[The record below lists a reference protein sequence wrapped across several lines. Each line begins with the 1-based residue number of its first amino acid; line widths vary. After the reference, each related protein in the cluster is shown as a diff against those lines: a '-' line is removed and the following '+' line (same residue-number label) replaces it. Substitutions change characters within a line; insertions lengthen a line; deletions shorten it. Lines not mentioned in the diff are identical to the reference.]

1 MGFFFGPHSIL
12 YCCTDYTLKKK
23 TVPEK
28 SDCRVFKS
36 NISLEENETAWFF
49 LHDNTNAW
57 KLKIY
62 WKILGC
68 LWSRSRCGQVMYS
81 AVMNVMNWAGLLND
95 FFHHDSDAFLF
106 LVRLPIYSLHLTF
119 KCWGCTV
126 VVLFFFLLLTYLLL
140 FSVFGSYYLMTRAK
154 VLTFF
159 YIYCMV
165 LCKCDAREAR
175 DHGISSKY
183 LSNSYYL
190 FVDMVVAIAVVFFFS
205 FFCFSIF
212 HWTLC

>member
-1 MGFFFGPHSIL
+1 M
-12 YCCTDYTLKKK
+12 
-23 TVPEK
+23 
-28 SDCRVFKS
+28 
-36 NISLEENETAWFF
+36 
-49 LHDNTNAW
+49 
-57 KLKIY
+57 
-62 WKILGC
+62 
-68 LWSRSRCGQVMYS
+68 
-81 AVMNVMNWAGLLND
+81 ND

-190 FVDMVVAIAVVFFFS
+190 FVDMVVAIAVVLFFS
-205 FFCFSIF
+205 FFLFQHISLNTLLIEENRFSGYYDTKEIEENLNYSRLRLSG
-212 HWTLC
+212 WILLS